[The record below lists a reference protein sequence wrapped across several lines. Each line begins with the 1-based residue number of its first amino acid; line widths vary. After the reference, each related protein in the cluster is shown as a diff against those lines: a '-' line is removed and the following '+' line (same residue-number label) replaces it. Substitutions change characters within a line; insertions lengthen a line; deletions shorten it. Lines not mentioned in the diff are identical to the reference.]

1 MLTFTKIKLMQK
13 EDIFDVI
20 IVGGSYAGLSAAM
33 SLGRSL
39 RKVLVIDSG
48 KPCNQQTPH
57 SHNFLTRDGETPAEL
72 AAIAKTQVLA
82 YPTVKIIN
90 AFADSAA
97 KTDFGFK
104 LTTAD
109 HQQFK
114 TKKIVLATGVKDI
127 FPNIIGF
134 ANCWGISVLH
144 CPYCHG
150 YEVKSKKLGVIANG
164 EIGFEFSKLIYNL
177 SKDLTIFTN
186 GPIEIDQASQQKLA
200 SKNINIV
207 AKQIDELLHENGL
220 VNTIKFKDGSTQP
233 IDAIF
238 ARVGMEQNTKIIT
251 DLGIKLTDLGYV
263 EVDFMKKTNVAGVF
277 AAGDCTN
284 MLRAVAEAVAAGNV
298 AGAIVNKELVA
309 EEF

>member
-1 MLTFTKIKLMQK
+1 MIK
-13 EDIFDVI
+13 EEIFDVV

-39 RKVLVIDSG
+39 RKVLIIDSG

-72 AAIAKTQVLA
+72 AAIAKAQVLA

-90 AFADSAA
+90 AFAESAA
-97 KTDFGFK
+97 KTNFGFE

-109 HQQFK
+109 HQNFK
-114 TKKIVLATGVKDI
+114 TKKLVLATGVKDI
-127 FPNIIGF
+127 FPKIIGF
-134 ANCWGISVLH
+134 AECWGISVLH

-150 YEVKSKKLGVIANG
+150 YEVKGKKLGVIANG

-186 GPIEIDQASQQKLA
+186 GTIEIDEAGQQKLA
-200 SKNINIV
+200 SKNINMV
-207 AKQIDELLHENGL
+207 DKEIDELVHENGL
-220 VNTIKFKDGSTQP
+220 VNTIKFKDGTTQA
-233 IDAIF
+233 IEAIF

-251 DLGIKLTDLGYV
+251 DLGVKLTDLGYV
-263 EVDFMKKTNVAGVF
+263 EVDMMKKTNVAGVY
-277 AAGDCTN
+277 AAGDCTT
-284 MLRAVAEAVAAGNV
+284 MFRAVAEAVTAGNI
-298 AGAIVNKELVA
+298 AGAIVNKELVN